1 MTDFTG
7 LPVEIRLDHKGE
19 RPQTVDGVVVW
30 QHPQRRFVVIEYT
43 VKTLFGTHVMRECV
57 QIIRNRLN
65 GAKIIH
71 EGRRRHGR

>member
-7 LPVEIRLDHKGE
+7 LPVELRIEHKGE
-19 RPQTVDGVVVW
+19 TPRVVDGVVIW
-30 QHPQRRFVVIEYT
+30 QHPKRRFVLIQYT
-43 VKTLFGTHVMRECV
+43 VRTLFGTRVMRECV
-57 QIIRNRLN
+57 QIIRNRLS